1 MGSKEI
7 TREEMWAR
15 QQISCLDVDYQMWDH
30 KRKQLQQFAEMS
42 SHCIFTV
49 DVFKGSYDY
58 ASDQFATFF
67 DFKASHIRHIAKQG
81 DLIEDRIHPDDRSE
95 MINIQIK
102 HSQFIYSLPP
112 EERNNFRNMY
122 RFRML
127 NRKRKYIHVISRQ
140 QVFQTDKNGKAWII
154 LGMMDISLD
163 QRLLDKVEYTTV
175 NLKTGELIDPII
187 PSVEVTQLTTRES
200 EILQLIRQGL
210 LSKEI
215 ALCLGISIHT
225 IHNHRKNILTKLG
238 VDNTIEA
245 INKVYG
251 LKV

>member
-7 TREEMWAR
+7 TREEMWAKQR
-15 QQISCLDVDYQMWDH
+15 ISCLDVDYQMWEH
-30 KRKQLQQFAEMS
+30 KRKQLQQFADMS

-49 DVFKGSYDY
+49 DVFKGNYDY
-58 ASDQFATFF
+58 ASDQFAALF
-67 DFKASHIRHIAKQG
+67 DFKESHIKQIAEQG

-95 MINIQIK
+95 MINIQIQ
-102 HSQFIYSLPP
+102 HGQFIYSLPP

-127 NRKRKYIHVISRQ
+127 NRKREYIHVISRQ
-140 QVFQTDKNGKAWII
+140 QVFQTDKKGKAWII
-154 LGMMDISLD
+154 MGVIDISPD
-163 QRLLDKVEYTTV
+163 QRLSDKVEYTTL
-175 NLKTGELIDPII
+175 NLKTGELIEPFTS
-187 PSVEVTQLTTRES
+187 SVEAEKLTTREI

-215 ALCLGISIHT
+215 ASCLGVSIHT
-225 IHNHRKNILTKLG
+225 IHNHRKNILAKLR

-251 LKV
+251 LIL